1 MGFGLDVADLPVY
14 ERDQRVMHQL
24 LEIFRSL
31 TKNLDQFT
39 IDHGNTTYAILMAI
53 VFVETGLVIM
63 PFLPGDS
70 LLFAAGAVASRGF
83 LNPALLAVGLIAAAV
98 IGDTVNYQVGKAIG
112 PRVMKGEKS
121 RLFNRKHLEKTH
133 KFFEK
138 YGPKTIVL
146 ARFVPIV
153 RTFAPFVAGAGA
165 MNYRTFIIYNI
176 VGAFGWVTLMLGS
189 GYMLGQIPFVKER
202 FELIVVGIVILS
214 VMPMVVEWW
223 RARGQLAVREIEE
236 AQHHA
241 GGERDVVPFRVAAE
255 ARPQDHEHAEE
266 ADRDR
271 AFAPPADAFA

>member
-1 MGFGLDVADLPVY
+1 
-14 ERDQRVMHQL
+14 MHEL

-39 IDHGNTTYAILMAI
+39 IDHGNTTYAILFAI

-83 LNPALLAVGLIAAAV
+83 LDPWLLAAGLIVAA
-98 IGDTVNYQVGKAIG
+98 ILGDTVNYQVGKAIG

-121 RLFNRKHLEKTH
+121 RLFNRKHLDKTH

-138 YGPKTIVL
+138 YGGKTIIL

-165 MNYRTFIIYNI
+165 MNYRKFIVYNI
-176 VGAFGWVTLMLGS
+176 VGAIAWVTLMLGS
-189 GYMLGQIPFVKER
+189 GWLLGQVPVVKKH

-214 VMPMVVEWW
+214 VMPMVIEWW
-223 RARGQLAVREIEE
+223 KHRGAKADKDDEK
-236 AQHHA
+236 
-241 GGERDVVPFRVAAE
+241 AE
-255 ARPQDHEHAEE
+255 AA
-266 ADRDR
+266 
-271 AFAPPADAFA
+271 